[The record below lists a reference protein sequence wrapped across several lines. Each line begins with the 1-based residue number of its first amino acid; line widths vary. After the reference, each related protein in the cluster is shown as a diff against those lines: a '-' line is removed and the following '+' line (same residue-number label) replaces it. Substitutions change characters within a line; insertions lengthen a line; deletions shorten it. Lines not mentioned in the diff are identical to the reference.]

1 MSAKRVI
8 PGVKEK
14 VLETIKKYNLIQSN
28 DKLVLGVSGGPDSM
42 CMLDTLLKIKKDE
55 SNPLNF
61 EIIVAHVIHMI
72 RQEAKDDE
80 RYVEEYCK
88 KNDIEFHKKSIDVK
102 EMANNKKIGLEEAG
116 REARYT
122 FFDEVLKKVGANK
135 IAIAHNKND
144 NAETVLMNLF
154 RGTGVS
160 GLKGILPCNGIY
172 IRPIIECE
180 RKDIEEYCEKNNL
193 NPRIDKTNFDTL
205 YTRNKIR
212 NVVIPY
218 LIKEVNPNIVEG
230 INRLSELIYEEEE
243 YFNKIIPQ
251 LYNKMLIKE
260 DLKENLIIINQKE
273 WNKQEKVI
281 KSKIILYTISRLIN
295 TTKGIEKIHIED
307 IINLCEKN
315 VGNKFLTPNKHLKI
329 MLKKGQIYFLKI

>member
-61 EIIVAHVIHMI
+61 EIIVAHVNHMI

-180 RKDIEEYCEKNNL
+180 RKDIEDYCEKNNL

-212 NVVIPY
+212 NIVIPY